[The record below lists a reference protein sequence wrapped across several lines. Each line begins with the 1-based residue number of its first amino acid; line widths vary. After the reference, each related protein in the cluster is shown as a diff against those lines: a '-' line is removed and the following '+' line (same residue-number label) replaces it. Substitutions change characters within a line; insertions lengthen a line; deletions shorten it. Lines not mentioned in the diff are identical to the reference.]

1 MEHNTASDG
10 TGKEKKNED
19 IVRHAVK
26 LLPGKV
32 FAIEIQVLGKPV
44 DPLEQTQVRAPD
56 ESHFPGMMRRGKIV
70 EHQQLNIFFED
81 MLQKSGITAHG
92 CGIEIPDLV

>member
-1 MEHNTASDG
+1 
-10 TGKEKKNED
+10 
-19 IVRHAVK
+19 
-26 LLPGKV
+26 
-32 FAIEIQVLGKPV
+32 
-44 DPLEQTQVRAPD
+44 
-56 ESHFPGMMRRGKIV
+56 MMRRGKIV